1 MFSKIIKKCDFIGVT
16 PRIFYKGHF
25 RYKTI
30 SGGLLSIIILSFLIS
45 ITIYFLHIFL
55 SKKSFTIY
63 ENTVSITNP
72 IKIWK
77 KQDLSIN
84 VLDKY
89 FNRIENA
96 SKIFSI
102 YANIWSDLRYY
113 ENGEFKSKTEITEVP
128 IEICNISSFEEHESL
143 WKDEKFI
150 NESFCF
156 SKESIDNKINS
167 TRSYGDTNYTGIV
180 FWITLCTNSSYK
192 NDCYPLEESKKILD
206 NVFIYV
212 KILNYYFDH
221 NLIDN
226 NIIPYIKSDLIQASA
241 SIYKREWFLFQEVE
255 YITDEGE
262 IFNKNKKKNI
272 QIFSSFY
279 NSVDNREKPTVD
291 NSFFA
296 LSLNMEGNKK
306 IINRKYYKIQNLLAD
321 INGFFQIIYFTLC
334 MLNYIYCFNKMNE
347 EIINNNISNYIE
359 FRNENIIPN
368 LSPNSS
374 FNRSSFILMN
384 NNKNKKKFFTILNIN
399 KNYGKTVVKNDEK
412 KTKNSFS
419 FTPIRNLKNEKIISK
434 DINEKEK
441 KFIDKIKS
449 NMNSRYFS
457 LKFFQ
462 KFNPLLF
469 FYPKKYFNSNNNIM
483 KNFAFFEEV
492 ILHQLDV
499 NQIIHKLNFID
510 KFEISFLSDKKR
522 RLLFNYFQNPKIKL
536 YMNNLFEDNNL
547 SINFDSEKNGNEQ
560 LCFLKEIINIE
571 INDKINN
578 ESTNYFL

>member
-45 ITIYFLHIFL
+45 ITIYFLHIFI

-156 SKESIDNKINS
+156 SKESIDNKINL
-167 TRSYGDTNYTGIV
+167 TGTYGDTNYTGIV
-180 FWITLCTNSSYK
+180 FWISLCTNNSIK
-192 NDCYPLEESKKILD
+192 NDCYPIEESKKILD

-212 KILNYYFDH
+212 KILDYYFDH
-221 NLIDN
+221 NIIGN

-255 YITDEGE
+255 YITDEGQ
-262 IFNKNKKKNI
+262 IFSKNKENNI

-279 NSVDNREKPTVD
+279 NSVDNRDNPTID

-306 IINRKYYKIQNLLAD
+306 IIKRKYYKMQNLLSD
-321 INGFFQIIYFTLC
+321 INGFFQIVYFILT
-334 MLNYIYCFNKMNE
+334 MINYIYCFNKMNE
-347 EIINNNISNYIE
+347 EIINNNICNYID
-359 FRNENIIPN
+359 FKYDNVIHN

-374 FNRSSFILMN
+374 FNKSSLFLMN
-384 NNKNKKKFFTILNIN
+384 KNQNQKRHFTLLDLKRKFSQ
-399 KNYGKTVVKNDEK
+399 TVVKSDEK
-412 KTKNSFS
+412 KTKTFIS
-419 FTPIRNLKNEKIISK
+419 FTPINLIKKEKINDIDESDKNIIEIIKKKNEFKT
-434 DINEKEK
+434 
-441 KFIDKIKS
+441 F
-449 NMNSRYFS
+449 
-457 LKFFQ
+457 
-462 KFNPLLF
+462 
-469 FYPKKYFNSNNNIM
+469 
-483 KNFAFFEEV
+483 
-492 ILHQLDV
+492 
-499 NQIIHKLNFID
+499 
-510 KFEISFLSDKKR
+510 
-522 RLLFNYFQNPKIKL
+522 
-536 YMNNLFEDNNL
+536 
-547 SINFDSEKNGNEQ
+547 
-560 LCFLKEIINIE
+560 
-571 INDKINN
+571 
-578 ESTNYFL
+578 

>member
-1 MFSKIIKKCDFIGVT
+1 MFSSIIKKCDFIGVS

-30 SGGLLSIIILSFLIS
+30 SGGLLSIMIASFVLSIS
-45 ITIYFLHIFL
+45 IYFIHIFL

-63 ENTVSITNP
+63 ENTVTITNP
-72 IKIWK
+72 KKIWK

-89 FNRIENA
+89 FNRIENS

-113 ENGEFKSKTEITEVP
+113 ENGELKSKTEIKEVP
-128 IEICNISSFEEHESL
+128 IELCNISSFEEQKSL
-143 WKDEKFI
+143 WKDEKLI

-167 TRSYGDTNYTGIV
+167 TGSYGDTNYTGIV
-180 FWITLCTNSSYK
+180 FWISLCTNNSNK
-192 NDCYPLEESKKILD
+192 NDCYPFEESKKILD

-212 KILNYYFDH
+212 KILDYYFDH
-221 NLIDN
+221 NIMGN

-262 IFNKNKKKNI
+262 IFSEDKKNNI

-279 NSVDNREKPTVD
+279 NSVDNRENPTID
-291 NSFFA
+291 YSFFA

-306 IINRKYYKIQNLLAD
+306 IIKRKYYKVQNLLAD
-321 INGFFQIIYFTLC
+321 INGFFQMIYFTLS

-359 FRNENIIPN
+359 LKNDNIIPN
-368 LSPNSS
+368 ISPNTS
-374 FNRSSFILMN
+374 FNRSSLILIN
-384 NNKNKKKFFTILNIN
+384 NNRIPKRYYTVLNLNNKYPKNVI
-399 KNYGKTVVKNDEK
+399 KNDEK
-412 KTKNSFS
+412 KTKNSNS
-419 FTPIRNLKNEKIISK
+419 FTPIRNLKKEQQIRDIVEKDK
-434 DINEKEK
+434 T
-441 KFIDKIKS
+441 FIDNIKQK
-449 NMNSRYFS
+449 MNSKHFT

-462 KFNPLLF
+462 KFNPLLL
-469 FYPKKYFNSNNNIM
+469 FYPKKYFNSNNAIM
-483 KNFAFFEEV
+483 KSFAFFEEI

-499 NQIIHKLNFID
+499 NQILHKLNFID
-510 KFEISFLSDKKR
+510 KFEISFLSNKR
-522 RLLFNYFQNPKIKL
+522 RRFLFNYFQNPKIKL
-536 YMNNLFEDNNL
+536 YMNNLFEDN
-547 SINFDSEKNGNEQ
+547 SSTTNFDSEKNGNEQ
-560 LCFLKEIINIE
+560 LCLLKEIINLE
-571 INDKINN
+571 INEKINN
-578 ESTNYFL
+578 SSSNYIL